1 MSEEVNFL
9 NIGKST
15 QDTKTSTN
23 NKTSEGSKKEGMSLF
38 DSLLVKNTKKIETSS
53 EETTKIK
60 EKTQETTDFKKVETS
75 NEEIKEKSSKNSDT
89 DSQKKESLPSKS
101 NDNKNE
107 LDIDKKKSSKENI
120 TENSDNKKDIN
131 KVETKSSSSLLDR
144 MILEANKKV
153 KNNSNQKVEE
163 KTLKNA
169 DTKDLSQ
176 KQNSLF
182 DEGLSENKLKNK
194 TQIADEL
201 KSKEQNEPKEGKEL
215 KESKETVSKNT
226 ELESISDNK
235 ESKKSDEKP
244 NDEKVKQTQPSL
256 MDQLLNKAKKD
267 LESKDKESTLNK
279 VEEKKDTKKSIS
291 QVVNETK
298 KDLTNKSTKEVQ
310 VEKNSSVENKDAK
323 EVNTPKEEKVV
334 NNIELKDT
342 SKDEKSLKDINQ
354 TSVEKKEDKVS
365 NNNSSNK
372 EENKAI
378 NIKDEKIAKASL
390 QETKEVNTSEEK
402 ANKKTDINA
411 SKVEQNTTKEEPK
424 TNDSKVISKEEKST
438 NIEVPSKKTEINTS
452 TNENKKEA
460 GNLAKLDKEAIVQDE
475 QKIEVKKE
483 TLKQENTDNSKD
495 SKTKSLMDQL
505 INTNKPKTVSTET
518 LETNVN
524 SSSKNG
530 DLLTNIYLGSQ
541 KNSIY
546 NQMLSTK
553 SEAVRI
559 VKEGK
564 SAEDIKK
571 GADKLELN
579 PKDLSVSKEDTKVV
593 ETKQELN
600 KQTEQKVQRD
610 SIDRMVMDQN
620 NKRNPL
626 SSETTSKLNL
636 SSSNTQETTIN
647 LTVSP
652 NAALTIQN
660 RIIGAQQQM
669 SSMMSDIA
677 RNMYENYKPP
687 ITAFRINLFPAQ
699 LGQIAILMKSDRDS
713 GISISMNMS
722 NSATLDA
729 VVENQGSL
737 REAINRNFNNQTD
750 VNFEFG
756 MQGESQNNSS
766 SGNNEGN
773 QEQTNHQQHSS
784 TDILEAVNDN
794 KNVAD
799 DINYM

>member
-89 DSQKKESLPSKS
+89 DSQKKESLTSKS

-120 TENSDNKKDIN
+120 TENSDNKKDTN
-131 KVETKSSSSLLDR
+131 KIETKSSSSLLDR

-153 KNNSNQKVEE
+153 KNNSNQEVEE
-163 KTLKNA
+163 KTLKNI

-182 DEGLSENKLKNK
+182 DEGLSENKLENK

-226 ELESISDNK
+226 EPESTSDNK

-279 VEEKKDTKKSIS
+279 VEEKKDTKESIS

-310 VEKNSSVENKDAK
+310 VEKNSLVENKDAK
-323 EVNTPKEEKVV
+323 EVNSSKEEKVV

-342 SKDEKSLKDINQ
+342 SKDEKSSKDINQ

-378 NIKDEKIAKASL
+378 AIKDEKIAKASL

-411 SKVEQNTTKEEPK
+411 SKVDQNTTKEEPK

-483 TLKQENTDNSKD
+483 TLKQENTESSKD
-495 SKTKSLMDQL
+495 IKTKSLMDQL
-505 INTNKPKTVSTET
+505 ISTNKPKTVSIDT
-518 LETNVN
+518 LETNVKPA
-524 SSSKNG
+524 SKNG

-553 SEAVRI
+553 SEAVKI

-647 LTVSP
+647 LTVSS

-773 QEQTNHQQHSS
+773 QEQTNQQQHSS